1 MNIISIKT
9 ETAGE
14 SRRIE
19 LSDGSVFSFMPCYL
33 PPSFDESLYTPE
45 ICGERNL
52 NDDEEQAL
60 RFASA
65 CMRAENA
72 ALKLIARAEQS
83 SAGLRYKLEKR
94 GHDRA
99 CVQRV
104 IFRLQE
110 LLLLDERRFVR
121 LWLESRI
128 ACRADSPRRL
138 LANLCARGID
148 RDYAESGIKAALDTA
163 TELELLRRYVQK
175 LEKRKNYTKIIGW
188 NNNGKNGDAERSLKY
203 HLKSEGF
210 SSLVTEMLA
219 EGE

>member
-9 ETAGE
+9 ETSGE

-33 PPSFDESLYTPE
+33 PPDFDESLCTPE
-45 ICGERNL
+45 ICGERSINI
-52 NDDEEQAL
+52 DEEEAL

-65 CMRAENA
+65 CTRAEMA

-83 SAGLRYKLEKR
+83 PAGLSYKLEKR

-110 LLLLDERRFVR
+110 LTLLDERRFIR

-128 ACRADSPRRL
+128 ARRADSPRRL

-148 RDYAESGIKAALDTA
+148 RDYAESGVKAALDTA
-163 TELELLRRYVQK
+163 TELELLRRYVKK
-175 LEKRKNYTKIIGW
+175 LERRKSYLKITGR
-188 NNNGKNGDAERSLKY
+188 NNADAERSLKY

-210 SSLVTEMLA
+210 SSLATEMLA
-219 EGE
+219 DDE